1 MTWRNKELGV
11 TTPNY
16 DGSVWGVPFK
26 AGNRVTITIE
36 EAVSECC
43 EKWRGVK
50 VWRGTTASFVSL
62 GPVSPIYC
70 PECGKKL

>member
-36 EAVSECC
+36 EEVSECC
-43 EKWRGVK
+43 DFWRSV
-50 VWRGTTASFVSL
+50 VPRGQTFYGRV
-62 GPVSPIYC
+62 VRCC